1 MTPQTRALIE
11 AAEEA
16 KQILNDAGNSNYS
29 ESIMEAM
36 NVLAAAIASA
46 KAAEE
51 EAEDEVTT
59 LKVEN
64 DRLQTSNAALRRRLE
79 GIADQ
84 YAVDCL

>member
-11 AAEEA
+11 AAE
-16 KQILNDAGNSNYS
+16 S
-29 ESIMEAM
+29 
-36 NVLAAAIASA
+36 VLGIGAHHAACEKYARKERLRAAISSA

-51 EAEDEVTT
+51 GVEERVMA

-64 DRLQTSNAALRRRLE
+64 DRLQTSNSAMRRSLE
-79 GIADQ
+79 DIANQ